1 MNPGPILVVDDD
13 PAVLDSLVEL
23 LLLDGFEVQAFLS
36 AHDLIDAARIVA
48 PSCIITDLR
57 MPEMDG
63 LTLIEHLA
71 GIGLSACPLVVI
83 SGHADVRIAVAAM
96 RMGATTVL
104 EKPFPPQELLAAV
117 HDALAA
123 GRPVAAD
130 PALAEARERYRALTA
145 REREVMAHL
154 VGGSSSKVAGRAL
167 GISNRTVD
175 VFRAKI
181 LSKMAVPNIA
191 ALAALFGRGLDG

>member
-1 MNPGPILVVDDD
+1 MKPGPIFVVDDD

-36 AHDLIDAARIVA
+36 AHDLIDMARTVTPCCIV
-48 PSCIITDLR
+48 TDLR
-57 MPEMDG
+57 MPDMDG
-63 LTLIEHLA
+63 LAMIEHLS
-71 GIGLSACPLVVI
+71 GIGLAACPLVVI

-96 RMGATTVL
+96 RMGAATVL
-104 EKPFPPQELLAAV
+104 EKPFPPQDLLAAV
-117 HDALAA
+117 HDALAG

-130 PALAEARERYRALTA
+130 PALSEARERYRTLTA

-167 GISNRTVD
+167 GISHRTVD

-181 LSKMAVPNIA
+181 LSKMEVANMA
-191 ALAALFGRGLDG
+191 ALAALSGRGLDG